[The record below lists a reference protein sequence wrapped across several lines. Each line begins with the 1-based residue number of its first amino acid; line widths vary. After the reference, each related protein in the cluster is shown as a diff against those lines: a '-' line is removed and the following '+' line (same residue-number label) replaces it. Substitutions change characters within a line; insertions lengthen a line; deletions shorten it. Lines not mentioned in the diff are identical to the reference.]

1 MTQDPSSPRGLNAW
15 LARIRDQELPIFG
28 RTAERIRDLTDSEKA
43 AVSELAESILCDPGM
58 TAKLLRIA
66 NSVIFNTAGWQ
77 ITTVSRAVVM
87 LGFDM
92 VRQIALSVAF
102 VDAFLRGPVRERVLR
117 EMARAFHAAVQARWL
132 AARRHDAQPEEVFIA
147 ALLYRFGELA
157 YWCFSGEEGDALDE
171 ALRRHPQYPG
181 DVEQSLLGFRLTQ
194 LTVALTRDWRVSPLL
209 QSVLKGGY
217 AKRSREQA
225 VVLAF
230 RLAEG
235 AEAGWDGEPARAR
248 LQDVAGYLQLPLEE
262 TAGPVMQNAA
272 EAATVA
278 ECYGAAEAAR
288 FIPQ

>member
-28 RTAERIRDLTDSEKA
+28 KTAERIRDLTDSEKS
-43 AVSELAESILCDPGM
+43 AVSELADAILCDQGM

-66 NSVIFNTAGWQ
+66 NSVIFNTSGTQ
-77 ITTVSRAVVM
+77 VTTVSRAIVM

-102 VDAFLRGPVRERVLR
+102 VDAFLRGRVRERVQR

-147 ALLYRFGELA
+147 ALLYRFGDLA
-157 YWCFSGEEGDALDE
+157 FWCFAGTTGDELDE
-171 ALRRHPQYPG
+171 ALQRDPQYPG
-181 DVEQSLLGFRLTQ
+181 DVEQAVLGFRLPQ
-194 LTVALTRDWRVSPLL
+194 LTSALTREWRVSPLL

-217 AKRSREQA
+217 PKRSREQA
-225 VVLAF
+225 VVLAY

-235 AEAGWDGEPARAR
+235 SEGGWKTERARAR
-248 LQDVAGYLQLPLEE
+248 LKDIADHLQLSPEE
-262 TAGPVMQNAA
+262 IDDAVALNAV
-272 EAATVA
+272 EAAAVA
-278 ECYGAAEAAR
+278 ECYGAAGAVR